1 MKRILS
7 YIIAAGITT
16 LGFSA
21 CSLFEIDNFDAPEET
36 ITGKI
41 VDIET
46 GEPVLTE
53 QNGRGIRIR
62 LTELSWGE
70 NVTYNPDFYA
80 KDDGTYRN
88 TKIFKGRYNVRID
101 GPFIPLYRTAPDG
114 TVLEDATVETDIKG
128 VTTVDFL
135 VQPFLK
141 VEIVGDPIVS
151 AGKVTANVRVTRAT
165 TKEAFR
171 SKIEPMGGWKLDYMN
186 VTDLRLYV
194 GYSSTCNGDNQYSS
208 WSNVIEYGGNSF
220 EEKLGTLVP
229 ITSKGTL
236 KPGRKL
242 FIRAAARINYDT
254 PAGSGT
260 RRYNF
265 SEVREINVPE

>member
-7 YIIAAGITT
+7 YIIAGGVTI
-16 LGFSA
+16 LGFSS

-88 TKIFKGRYNVRID
+88 SKIFKGHYNIRID

-114 TVLEDATVETDIKG
+114 TVLEDGTVETDIKG

-265 SEVREINVPE
+265 SAVREINVPE